1 MTLGTSF
8 VVSRQVG
15 ARRLTRLEFCSHLDL
30 YLWET
35 ARLSRLVCL
44 HQPAP
49 TAGPLHLALECN
61 SLSQQKSPVQQR
73 RHRITR
79 IKNRSTMNCATDA
92 RRVEVIV
99 QSVQR
104 PQRERTELH
113 GKTERT
119 EIYYTLLQVADEKR
133 TYILLLFFI
142 SWFYV
147 LYMSINVYSFDKVVW
162 TVSAVLCFWVVWTCS
177 GKSTDRSLSLRCP
190 RFGKWPKNWAHN
202 GNIHGGRICF
212 DEPMLLVS
220 TSFITVT
227 QPNLIYLQ
235 ENIAYWCPVNSSSL
249 LSDCS
254 NVERYQ
260 GWSLI
265 RTALA
270 ARSVA

>member
-1 MTLGTSF
+1 MSF
-8 VVSRQVG
+8 V
-15 ARRLTRLEFCSHLDL
+15 AILTFICG
-30 YLWET
+30 ET

-142 SWFYV
+142 FWFYV

-162 TVSAVLCFWVVWTCS
+162 TVSAVFVFLSRLNLFWKIHRPVFVAS
-177 GKSTDRSLSLRCP
+177 ASTF
-190 RFGKWPKNWAHN
+190 FGK
-202 GNIHGGRICF
+202 
-212 DEPMLLVS
+212 
-220 TSFITVT
+220 
-227 QPNLIYLQ
+227 
-235 ENIAYWCPVNSSSL
+235 
-249 LSDCS
+249 
-254 NVERYQ
+254 
-260 GWSLI
+260 
-265 RTALA
+265 
-270 ARSVA
+270 